1 MAPSRRRYQYPPQ
14 NLFSDSDDIRPSSPE
29 EGVEASFEED
39 HESIDGLEQEYT
51 ADPDF
56 GPVTPLNQLHTSHP
70 GQGFRPYRH
79 RR

>member
-1 MAPSRRRYQYPPQ
+1 MPPYRRRYQYPQQ
-14 NLFSDSDDIRPSSPE
+14 NRFSDPDDIRPSSHE

-56 GPVTPLNQLHTSHP
+56 GQVTPLNQLHTYHP
-70 GQGFRPYRH
+70 GRGFRPYRQ